1 MIKIQHI
8 SKKYDGK
15 SVLDDI
21 NLTLKHGEVIA
32 LVGENG
38 AGKST
43 LMRIICGYVPPSDG
57 RVIIGDYDILK
68 QRIKALK
75 HIGYVPEISN
85 LYGDMLVYDFL
96 KWIADLRAVKKPDE
110 AVMAAAK
117 TMHITEILSQ
127 KIDTLSKGYKKRV
140 EIASAILHQPE
151 ILILDEPTDGL
162 DPNQKRDVR
171 KFMKQYAEKNT
182 VLLSTHVL
190 EDTEEAERIIMLA
203 HGKIITD
210 TSIAEFKKISKNQN
224 IGEAFHLLTE
234 QAKEGK

>member
-1 MIKIQHI
+1 MRWW
-8 SKKYDGK
+8 GK
-15 SVLDDI
+15 TEQE
-21 NLTLKHGEVIA
+21 NLPLCA
-32 LVGENG
+32 LYAVH
-38 AGKST
+38 
-43 LMRIICGYVPPSDG
+43 VPPSDG

-96 KWIADLRAVKKPDE
+96 KWIADLRAVKNPDE

-210 TSIAEFKKISKNQN
+210 TSIAEFKKNFQKPKYRRGLSFVDRTGQ
-224 IGEAFHLLTE
+224 G
-234 QAKEGK
+234 G